1 MNLKN
6 LKILDGSVLKLIA
19 IVTMLFDHLALIL
32 LSNQDFATDPL
43 LTIGSK
49 QISLYFIL
57 RKIGRLA
64 FPIFCFLIT
73 QGFIHTKN
81 IKKYI
86 FNLFLFAIIS
96 EVPFD
101 LMVGGKFIYLGKQNI
116 YFTLIL
122 GILALWVIDNIN
134 IIFKKYLLLALIITA
149 AIILKVDYGQTGVM
163 LIILIYVL
171 RDKPA
176 VQAILALPFLSGGY
190 AALCSFIPINMYNGE
205 RGFIKGKTIK
215 YIFYIFYPLHII
227 ILLLIKII
235 L

>member
-6 LKILDGSVLKLIA
+6 IKILDGSILKLIA

-43 LTIGSK
+43 LAIGSK

-57 RKIGRLA
+57 RKIGRFA

-86 FNLFLFAIIS
+86 FNLLLFAIIS

-101 LMVGGKFIYLGKQNI
+101 LMVGGKFIYLSKQNI
-116 YFTLIL
+116 YFTLLL

-134 IIFKKYLLLALIITA
+134 IIFQKYLLLALIITV

-190 AALCSFIPINMYNGE
+190 AALCSFIPINMYNGK
-205 RGFIKGKTIK
+205 RGFIKGRTIK
-215 YIFYIFYPLHII
+215 YLFYVFYPLHII

>member
-43 LTIGSK
+43 LTIASK
-49 QISLYFIL
+49 QISLSFIL

-86 FNLFLFAIIS
+86 FNLLLFAIIS

-116 YFTLIL
+116 YFTLLL

-227 ILLLIKII
+227 ILLLIKFI

>member
-190 AALCSFIPINMYNGE
+190 AALCSFIPINMHNGE

-227 ILLLIKII
+227 ILLLIKFI

>member
-1 MNLKN
+1 
-6 LKILDGSVLKLIA
+6 
-19 IVTMLFDHLALIL
+19 
-32 LSNQDFATDPL
+32 
-43 LTIGSK
+43 
-49 QISLYFIL
+49 
-57 RKIGRLA
+57 
-64 FPIFCFLIT
+64 
-73 QGFIHTKN
+73 
-81 IKKYI
+81 
-86 FNLFLFAIIS
+86 
-96 EVPFD
+96 
-101 LMVGGKFIYLGKQNI
+101 MVGGKFIYLGKQNI
-116 YFTLIL
+116 YFTLLL

-163 LIILIYVL
+163 LIILIYIL

-215 YIFYIFYPLHII
+215 YLFYVFYPLHII
-227 ILLLIKII
+227 ILLLIKFI